1 MEAITVKRD
10 AKTEFTEKK
19 SVFISRAFF
28 VTTEEEAE
36 ARLAQVR
43 AEHPDATHNCWA
55 YSLRQYGRQRCSDD
69 GEPSGTAGMPIMN
82 VIKAQGVVDVLVVV
96 TRYFGGVLL
105 GAGGLVRAYTKG
117 AAQVLEAAERAPI
130 IRSVTFTAEFGYD
143 KHKTVNKI
151 LERYPVSNVETDFSE
166 KVILRGEMPKDEY
179 EAFSSELKNIY
190 YAGLDITLTG
200 EKLSRKTH

>member
-36 ARLAQVR
+36 KRLAEVR

-55 YSLRQYGRQRCSDD
+55 YSLRQFGKQRCSDD
-69 GEPSGTAGMPIMN
+69 GEPQGTAGMPMLN
-82 VIKAQGVVDVLVVV
+82 VIKAQGLVDVLVVV

-117 AAQVLEAAERAPI
+117 VSQVLEAAEKTSI
-130 IRSVTFTAEFGYD
+130 IKAVSFEAEFGYD
-143 KHKTVNKI
+143 KHKTVSKI
-151 LERYPVSNVETDFSE
+151 LEKYAFANGDTTFSE
-166 KVILRGEMPKDEY
+166 KVLLSGEMPEDDFILF
-179 EAFSSELKNIY
+179 EAEVKNVY
-190 YAGLDITLTG
+190 YTGLDLRKTG
-200 EKLSRKTH
+200 EKLSRKI